1 MNKLLDFS
9 DIIQNFQNYF
19 IKNGWITV
27 YDTTV
32 NSSDDRGATYCC
44 FINSKQYLESALKS
58 DNWDLSFGH
67 NGPTII
73 TSYNGK
79 SKRTKYYSKS
89 NKAIDHFVICRHDFP
104 NGDEYIEISE
114 EFRLY
119 YNLLEKKSK
128 DILTYIYFNKNGDE
142 EEIIRIISG
151 KKVEV
156 QFRAVMDYIS
166 TKKIYFAIQFD
177 YMRFSD
183 KTISEL
189 GLEEKDIIT
198 SDYNY
203 CYSYLLRNDISFQY
217 KTQAWIMGKYIIY
230 PKKNH
235 KIKDWFPLDE
245 EDKYADFIYDFDE
258 NGNTLSFTC
267 DKEKLANYFG
277 KNPNN
282 PLYTTPIYFRKEVLQ
297 KYFHNPQKYSVEDG
311 LIRCGSSWV
320 LRIDNNCKDY
330 VSVFLGDLGMLTYK
344 EQLYWKSYNIEKQK
358 GISYTT
364 YSRAFLGEPANP
376 DSPDL
381 YFKMRYSDF
390 CIKTKE
396 KNGESFFKPL
406 TGADIHYFE
415 TLHTLLED
423 NNAKDFDEQILSLT
437 KVLID
442 SLNEKYLVQK
452 IKIPLEENDK
462 GIDKLEKYL
471 KSNNSNIP
479 VMITFFRNLQNLRS
493 TTVAHRRS
501 ESNKHKKEAEKYFQ
515 IGVRSYKEILQDI
528 FVKAIYTINS
538 LAKIENIIL
547 IE

>member
-1 MNKLLDFS
+1 MNKPLDFL
-9 DIIQNFQNYF
+9 DIKNNFQNHF
-19 IKNGWITV
+19 IKNGWVTV

-32 NSSDDRGATYCC
+32 DSTDDKEAVYCC
-44 FINSKQYLESALKS
+44 FINSKQYLANALKS
-58 DNWDLSFGH
+58 NNWDLSFGH
-67 NGPTII
+67 NGPIII

-79 SKRTKYYSKS
+79 SKRIKYYPKS
-89 NKAIDHFVICRHDFP
+89 NQNIDHFVISRHDFP
-104 NGDEYIEISE
+104 NGEEHIEICE

-119 YNLLEKKSK
+119 YNLLEKKNDKYS
-128 DILTYIYFNKNGDE
+128 TFVYFNKNGDE
-142 EEIIRIISG
+142 EEVIRVISNQ
-151 KKVEV
+151 KVEV
-156 QFRAVMDYIS
+156 KLNAIMDYIS
-166 TKKIYFAIQFD
+166 TKKIYFSIQFD

-183 KTISEL
+183 KTITEL
-189 GLEEKDIIT
+189 GLEEKNINI
-198 SDYNY
+198 SEFNSS
-203 CYSYLLRNDISFQY
+203 YSYLLRNDIIRGH
-217 KTQAWIMGKYIIY
+217 KTQAWIMGKYILF
-230 PKKNH
+230 PNKNH

-245 EDKYADFIYDFDE
+245 DDKYTDFIYDFDE
-258 NGNTLSFTC
+258 NGNILSFTC

-282 PLYTTPIYFRKEVLQ
+282 PLYTTPVYFKKEVLQ

-330 VSVFLGDLGMLTYK
+330 VSVFLGDLGNLTYK
-344 EQLYWKSYNIEKQK
+344 EQLYWKSFNIEKQK

-381 YFKMRYSDF
+381 YFKMIYSDF
-390 CIKTKE
+390 CKKTKE
-396 KNGESFFKPL
+396 KNGESFFKQL

-415 TLHTLLED
+415 TLHSLLED
-423 NNAKDFDEQILSLT
+423 NNVKDFDEQILALT

-442 SLNEKYLVQK
+442 SLNEKYLVKK
-452 IKIPLEENDK
+452 ISGPIEENDK
-462 GIDKLEKYL
+462 GIDKLEKYIL
-471 KSNNSNIP
+471 SNNTNIP
-479 VMITFFRNLQNLRS
+479 AMITFFRNLQNLRS

-501 ESNKHKKEAEKYFQ
+501 ESNKHKKEAETYFQ
-515 IGVRSYKEILQDI
+515 IGTRTYKEILQDI

-538 LAKIENIIL
+538 LAKIENIML